1 MPMDAALQNRIVS
14 FIWSIADDC
23 LRDVYVRGKYRDVIL
38 PMFVLRR
45 LDCLLEETKEDV
57 LEEVR
62 FQREEAKFTTLDS
75 DALKVASGYVFY
87 NISNWT
93 LTKLVTTATNNRQI
107 LEENFKAYLDGFSDN
122 VKEIIQKFDLRNQIR
137 KMVAA
142 DVLLD
147 VLMKFTSPYINLS
160 PHDVTD
166 PDGRKLPGLSNL
178 GMGYVFEELIRKFNE
193 ENNEEAGEH
202 FTPREVIKL
211 MTHVLFIPVKDALPP
226 VLTVYDGACGS
237 GGMLTE
243 SQDFIIDPEGG
254 IASNAGV
261 YLYGKEVN
269 GETYAICK
277 SDMMIKGN
285 NPENIKFGSTLST
298 DEFAGMKFDFM
309 LSNPPY
315 GKSYKSEQKFILD
328 GKDILDP
335 RFQVELADF
344 KGTVEMVGATPRSSD
359 GQLLFLMDMVS
370 KMKPLTDSPL
380 GTRIASVH
388 NGSSLFTGDA
398 GSGESNIRR
407 YLIENDWLEAIIQL
421 PNNMFYN
428 TGITTYIWVLSNK
441 KAPHRK
447 GKVQLIDGS
456 ELYRKLRKNLG
467 AKNCEFAPEHIE
479 QLTQTY
485 LEMQPT
491 LRKAQSSTPPT
502 HLPTL
507 DEGGKIK
514 SKVFD
519 NADFGYYKVTV
530 ERPLRLAA
538 QFTEERLGALRFVPS
553 LRDVMQQVYE
563 QWGDRV
569 YTELATLQPDILKA
583 LEKDDV
589 ELSKKQR
596 DALFAKKTWESQRT
610 LLEVGQKLMPEVGRG
625 LWTDYNQFVDKVET
639 VLKVFKIKLSASEK
653 NQLLSAV
660 SWRDE
665 AAAKVVKKVHKF
677 KPEALVDLLLELDT
691 SGEHL
696 ADFGYWP
703 GAKPGQWI
711 EYETDSELRDTENV
725 PLTPALSHGEREP
738 SKVIHAYFLR
748 EVRPHVEDAW
758 IALDKTQIGYEIS
771 FNKYFYQHKP
781 LRTLEEVTAEILQLE
796 QETEGLLKR
805 LVSFGESVKI

>member
-1 MPMDAALQNRIVS
+1 MDQALQNKLVS

-45 LDCLLEETKEDV
+45 LDCLLEGTKDAV
-57 LEEVR
+57 MEEVR
-62 FQREEAKFTTLDS
+62 FQREEAGFTMLDPI
-75 DALKVASGYVFY
+75 ALRDASGYVFY
-87 NISNWT
+87 NTSDWT
-93 LTKLVTTATNNRQI
+93 LSKLVKTATNNRQI

-122 VKEIIQKFDLRNQIR
+122 VKEIIQKFDLRSQIR
-137 KMVAA
+137 KMVQA

-147 VLMKFTSPYINLS
+147 VLEKFTSPYINLS
-160 PHDVTD
+160 PHDATD
-166 PDGRKLPGLSNL
+166 PDGRRLPGLSNL

-211 MTHVLFIPVKDALPP
+211 MTHVLFIPVKDQLPP
-226 VLTVYDGACGS
+226 VIAVYDGACGS

-243 SQDFIIDPEGG
+243 SQDFIKDSEGQIG
-254 IASNAGV
+254 SKAAV

-285 NPENIKFGSTLST
+285 DPENIKFGSTLST

-328 GKDILDP
+328 GKEVLDP
-335 RFQVELADF
+335 RFQVTLKNF
-344 KGTVEMVGATPRSSD
+344 KGVEEVVPATPRSSD

-370 KMKPLTDSPL
+370 KMKPLKDSPL

-407 YLIENDWLEAIIQL
+407 YIIENDWLEAIIQL

-428 TGITTYIWVLSNK
+428 TGITTYIWVLSNN
-441 KAPHRK
+441 KASHRK

-456 ELYRKLRKNLG
+456 ELYQKLRKNLG
-467 AKNCEFAPEHIE
+467 AKNCEFSTEHIE
-479 QLTQTY
+479 
-485 LEMQPT
+485 
-491 LRKAQSSTPPT
+491 KIT
-502 HLPTL
+502 HLYL
-507 DEGGKIK
+507 DMPNQGI

-519 NADFGYYKVTV
+519 NSDFGYYKVTV

-538 QFTEERLGALRFVPS
+538 QFTDERVAALRSVPA
-553 LRDVMQQVYE
+553 LREVMEWAYE
-563 QWGDRV
+563 KWGDRL
-569 YTELATLQPDILKA
+569 YSELADHKTAITTH
-583 LEKDDV
+583 LEQEEI
-589 ELSKKQR
+589 ELNKKQQ
-596 DALFAKKTWESQRT
+596 DALFSVKTWERQRE
-610 LLEVGQKLMPEVGRG
+610 LLEVGKTLMAEVGQD
-625 LWTDYNQFVDKVET
+625 LWMDYNEFSAKVEAA
-639 VLKVFKIKLSASEK
+639 LKKLEIKLPAGEK
-653 NQLLSAV
+653 NQLLNAV

-665 AAAKVVKKVHKF
+665 AAAKVIKKVHKL
-677 KPEALVDLLLELDT
+677 KDDALTDLLVELDT
-691 SGEHL
+691 SEEHL
-696 ADFGYWP
+696 PDFGYWQ
-703 GAKPGQWI
+703 GSKPGQWV
-711 EYETDSELRDTENV
+711 EYEPDSELRDTENV
-725 PLTPALSHGEREP
+725 PLKDE
-738 SKVIHAYFLR
+738 IHAYFVR
-748 EVRPHVEDAW
+748 EVRPHGSDAW
-758 IALDKTQIGYEIS
+758 IVLDKTQIGYEIS

-781 LRTLEEVTAEILQLE
+781 LRSLEEVTAEILQLE

-805 LVSFGESVKI
+805 LVSFGEVKEPSAL